1 MRILRRAVAS
11 HSKAD
16 PCNLNAISRFI
27 PDEVRMHHLA
37 RKNYILPCGR
47 TVKESWAALRKAW
60 HGFEIAKSN
69 NDLQRMKHYAG
80 FINKVQNELGI
91 EQTAFDQGL
100 VDIEVLNLQNDSDCN
115 DVEEKVTAVH
125 SSEYQVAE
133 ESLPDYDSILR
144 TDQTVSP
151 SIPTPRQS
159 IFATYHDRPK
169 AQCEYLPKTE
179 KIIEKHFYPQRSCRS
194 PGSLNRGNE
203 NDQKIAYSAMS
214 NDQYGDVRNGK
225 KQKDPHTYAYEQ
237 DDQTQDKIVISER
250 HIYYNK
256 SCATSHEIIESRKAR
271 KRRLNSCY
279 IRI

>member
-1 MRILRRAVAS
+1 MRIPRRAVAS
-11 HSKAD
+11 HSKSD

-37 RKNYILPCGR
+37 RKNYKLPCGR

-60 HGFEIAKSN
+60 RGFEIAKSN

-100 VDIEVLNLQNDSDCN
+100 VDIEVLNLQNDSN
-115 DVEEKVTAVH
+115 YNTVEEKVTAIH

-133 ESLPDYDSILR
+133 ESLPDYDSILC
-144 TDQTVSP
+144 TDLTVSP
-151 SIPTPRQS
+151 IPTPRQS

-169 AQCEYLPKTE
+169 AQCGYLPKTE
-179 KIIEKHFYPQRSCRS
+179 KIIEKHFYPQRSCPS
-194 PGSLNRGNE
+194 PGSLDAGNA
-203 NDQKIAYSAMS
+203 NDQKTAYSAMS
-214 NDQYGDVRNGK
+214 TDQYGDVRNGK
-225 KQKDPHTYAYEQ
+225 KQKDPLTYAYEQ
-237 DDQTQDKIVISER
+237 DDQTQHKKVNSER

-256 SCATSHEIIESRKAR
+256 SCATSDEIIESRKAR

-279 IRI
+279 FRI